1 MFESSNARSGSQASR
16 CMVAVTHGD
25 GRTENYSV
33 KLPLSG
39 KINDALN
46 NADQFLDAITPQGDQ
61 LFLAKRD
68 VRRVVLVDVPR
79 VNQLN
84 FYRRATDKAA
94 FDPYQ
99 VLKVARGASHEE
111 IKQAYHKLVRLYHP
125 DRIGTY
131 ELPDEM
137 HDYVRVMLVRINLA
151 YEQIG
156 G

>member
-1 MFESSNARSGSQASR
+1 MFESSSSRSGQNVSR
-16 CMVAVTHGD
+16 CMVTVTHGD

-46 NADQFLDAITPQGDQ
+46 NADQYLDAITPQGEQ
-61 LFLAKRD
+61 LFLLKQD
-68 VRRVVLVDVPR
+68 IRRVTLFDVPR

-84 FYRRATDKAA
+84 FYRRASDKAA

-99 VLKVARGASHEE
+99 VLKVTRQSSADE
-111 IKQAYHKLVRLYHP
+111 IKHAYHKLVRLYHP
-125 DRIGTY
+125 DRIGNY

-137 HDYVRVMLVRINLA
+137 HEYARVMLVRINLA

-156 G
+156 

>member
-1 MFESSNARSGSQASR
+1 MFEGSSRSGAQASR
-16 CMVAVTHGD
+16 CLVAVTHGD
-25 GRTENYSV
+25 GRVENYSV
-33 KLPLSG
+33 RLPMSG
-39 KINDALN
+39 KIADALN
-46 NADQFLDAITPQGDQ
+46 NADQFIDAITPEGDQ
-61 LFLAKRD
+61 LFIAKRD
-68 VRRVVLVDVPR
+68 IRRINLVDVPR

-99 VLKVARGASHEE
+99 VLKVARDAGPDE
-111 IKQAYHKLVRLYHP
+111 IRHAYHKLVRLYHP

-131 ELPDEM
+131 ELPGEM
-137 HDYVRVMLVRINLA
+137 NDYVRVMLVRINLA